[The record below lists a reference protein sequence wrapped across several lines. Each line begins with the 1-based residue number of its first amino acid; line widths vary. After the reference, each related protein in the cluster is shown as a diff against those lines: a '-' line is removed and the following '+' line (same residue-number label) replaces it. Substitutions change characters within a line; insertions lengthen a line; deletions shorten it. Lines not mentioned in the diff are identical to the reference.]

1 MHKVNYQN
9 LIDPNKFQVFVFKSK
24 ANFPFIF
31 AIHPWIVVNKKGE
44 ISRWEVAHSKN
55 FKSEKS
61 WGYLCKNL
69 FPPFQGLN
77 IFPFIDKPV
86 FESTLIGTIEGDKAS
101 EMIVL
106 IENAPNSYPYLS
118 RYNLWGP
125 NSNTFVNYVI
135 NKFSE
140 LNIKLPWNAFGKNYE

>member
-1 MHKVNYQN
+1 MPSNFQN

-44 ISRWEVAHSKN
+44 ISRWEVAYSKN
-55 FKSEKS
+55 FKTDEN
-61 WGYLCKNL
+61 WGYLYKNL

-86 FESTLIGTIEGDKAS
+86 FKSELIGTIEGEKAS
-101 EMIVL
+101 TMITF
-106 IENAPNSYPYLS
+106 IENMPTKYPYLNK
-118 RYNLWGP
+118 YNLLGP

-135 NKFSE
+135 NKFPE